1 MLGVKIMFKL
11 LTEEKS
17 YLEILKEQAVRI
29 PVRHPGF
36 LEVPEGK
43 SVEDLPMSHFQDLIK
58 KHSWPAVSKALI
70 NLKVWN
76 EKRNPKLSKWAD
88 DMQEKLAKWV
98 ESEREKKGDENLYE
112 K

>member
-1 MLGVKIMFKL
+1 MLSQKR
-11 LTEEKS
+11 
-17 YLEILKEQAVRI
+17 YLQLLKEQAAVRI
-29 PVRHPGF
+29 PVKHPGF

-43 SVEDLPMSHFQDLIK
+43 DVQDLPMSHFQKLIK

-76 EKRNPKLSKWAD
+76 QKRNPKLAKWAD

-98 ESEREKKGDENLYE
+98 DKEREDKKNPDLYE

>member
-1 MLGVKIMFKL
+1 MLSQKR
-11 LTEEKS
+11 
-17 YLEILKEQAVRI
+17 YLELLKEQSAVRV
-29 PVRHPGF
+29 PVKHPGF

-43 SVEDLPMSHFQDLIK
+43 DVEDLPASHFQALIK

-70 NLKVWN
+70 NLKIWN
-76 EKRNPKLSKWAD
+76 QKKNPKIAKWAD

-98 ESEREKKGDENLYE
+98 EDERKEKKNPDLYE

>member
-1 MLGVKIMFKL
+1 MLSQ
-11 LTEEKS
+11 ER
-17 YLEILKEQAVRI
+17 YLQFLKEQADVRI
-29 PVRHPGF
+29 HVKHPGF

-43 SVEDLPMSHFQDLIK
+43 DIQDLTVSHFQDLIK

-76 EKRNPKLSKWAD
+76 QKKNPKLAKWTD

-98 ESEREKKGDENLYE
+98 DKEREEKKNPDLYE

>member
-1 MLGVKIMFKL
+1 
-11 LTEEKS
+11 
-17 YLEILKEQAVRI
+17 
-29 PVRHPGF
+29 VRHPGF